1 MPQQAFSRNVLRL
14 GGGTALGQM
23 LVVMATPLIT
33 RLYSPADM
41 GVLGIFMA
49 FAGFVGVGVALRYE
63 MPIVSVRDDREAD
76 CLLASSLFLT
86 VPMSLLSGLILYA
99 MIRSNLLS
107 YRLLPGWS
115 AAAAACLLVLIGVF
129 TSLRYWM
136 VRHGKYDVVGRA
148 LVFQGFGRA
157 AVPVVL
163 GLAQVG
169 WIGLLLG
176 EIASRVLGIGR
187 MIRAAWPAI
196 RSSVR
201 PFSPEYF
208 RSILRRNWKSPAV
221 LLPSSL
227 IDALAAMIPLPII
240 SYSFGSEAAGQF
252 FLVQRLSGL
261 PAGLIATSVA
271 DVFHPTIANARWNE
285 PGQVRA
291 ILLRVTRK
299 LALYSAGIYLPIA
312 IISPFVFGFV
322 FGKDWHA
329 TGICMTI
336 LSPLSMVSL
345 VVSPVSRLLLVV
357 DKIELKF
364 IFDMVNLLLPNI
376 GMVGMTYFGY
386 GFFPSLGVY
395 VIFSTGAYILY
406 YWLIWREGIAIGL
419 RGNCT

>member
-1 MPQQAFSRNVLRL
+1 MPQHEFSRNVLKL

-41 GVLGIFMA
+41 GLLGIFMA
-49 FAGFVGVGVALRYE
+49 FAGFAGVGVALRYE

-76 CLLASSLFLT
+76 CLLASSLLLT
-86 VPMSLLSGLILYA
+86 VPMSLIAGLVLYA
-99 MIRSNLLS
+99 MIRNDLLS

-115 AAAAACLLVLIGVF
+115 AAAAACLLVLTGVF

-136 VRHGKYDVVGRA
+136 VRQGKYDVVGRA

-157 AVPVVL
+157 AVPVAL
-163 GLAQVG
+163 GLAQIG

-176 EIASRVLGIGR
+176 EITSRVLGIGR

-227 IDALAAMIPLPII
+227 MDALAAMIPLPII
-240 SYSFGSEAAGQF
+240 SYLFDPNAAGQF

-299 LALYSAGIYLPIA
+299 LALSSVSDLFAGRDDFTVCVRFCIRQRMARDGDMHGDLFPPLDGVPRGQPGKPIA
-312 IISPFVFGFV
+312 ACG
-322 FGKDWHA
+322 G
-329 TGICMTI
+329 
-336 LSPLSMVSL
+336 
-345 VVSPVSRLLLVV
+345 
-357 DKIELKF
+357 
-364 IFDMVNLLLPNI
+364 
-376 GMVGMTYFGY
+376 
-386 GFFPSLGVY
+386 
-395 VIFSTGAYILY
+395 
-406 YWLIWREGIAIGL
+406 
-419 RGNCT
+419 